1 MKLFPRIAA
10 RQHRKKQSFN
20 QSRDRKNEKQHTR
33 QSLKPTSLFR
43 RSLFDVLLVAGFA
56 IGSLAVVARLALQ
69 PKNPAEGVAVVFS
82 PWTNAAEALAQATA
96 PGSRFVRYGG
106 YPFIVVVIP
115 DDPGYV
121 SRISAQG
128 ALFVLDP
135 KTLAACLPGASQ
147 EGNPA

>member
-1 MKLFPRIAA
+1 M
-10 RQHRKKQSFN
+10 
-20 QSRDRKNEKQHTR
+20 
-33 QSLKPTSLFR
+33 KPTSTFR
-43 RSLFDVLLVAGFA
+43 RTLFDVLLVAGFA

-82 PWTNAAEALAQATA
+82 PWTNAAEALDQATA

-135 KTLAACLPGASQ
+135 KKLAACLPGASQ